1 MIVDAPTKHHRFV
14 EFYFF
19 RFPALDYL
27 SIDCFCGFDWF
38 NFIVTNIYVVL
49 VDDQGAA
56 GKMSAVE
63 EQGDVVSQMKEQL
76 DQLESELRAKNER
89 MEQLEALL
97 ADDDRLAQLELVD
110 SEREEELRLLQE
122 VRLA

>member
-1 MIVDAPTKHHRFV
+1 M
-14 EFYFF
+14 
-19 RFPALDYL
+19 
-27 SIDCFCGFDWF
+27 
-38 NFIVTNIYVVL
+38 VL